1 MKRLRGEHGSVAGML
16 IIVLFISLGFGGLAV
31 DGTRLFLARR
41 DLQALADSAALAAA
55 SSLDEAQ
62 FRATAGDQVRL
73 EPQIARFAAAAVV
86 VTSPWPADGRG
97 SVEVVGDRVTVHL
110 ERPVRLTFLGILG
123 LGSQVIGAKASA
135 SPAVG

>member
-1 MKRLRGEHGSVAGML
+1 MKRLRGEHGSVTGML
-16 IIVLFISLGFGGLAV
+16 IIVLLISLGFGGLAV

-55 SSLDEAQ
+55 SSLDEEE
-62 FRATAGDQVRL
+62 FRATAGDEVRL